1 MGRILAIDYG
11 TKRTGIAVS
20 DPLRLIAGG
29 LETVETKGL
38 EAWLAKYFAAE
49 DVTTI
54 VVGKPTQM
62 DGTPSET
69 WRFVEPLAARLRRA
83 YPDKEVVF
91 HDERFTSM
99 LAHRTMLESGIGRM
113 ARRNKALVDKI
124 SATIILQSYM
134 EFNKLI
140 YPIVIYGNEVLRK
153 QCEEIAPDYPE
164 VKKLVEDMFQTLGE
178 AEGVGL
184 AAPQIG
190 KAIRLFIVDCT
201 PWGEDDPECA
211 DYKRAF
217 INPEI
222 YAFSEEKKTYNEGCL
237 SFPGIHADVPRSLAI
252 RMRYLDENFVE
263 HDEEFH
269 GLKAWVIQHEY
280 DHIEGVV
287 FTDRISPLRRNLLKG
302 KLLNLAKGKYRAAY
316 KTR

>member
-1 MGRILAIDYG
+1 M
-11 TKRTGIAVS
+11 
-20 DPLRLIAGG
+20 
-29 LETVETKGL
+29 
-38 EAWLAKYFAAE
+38 
-49 DVTTI
+49 
-54 VVGKPTQM
+54 
-62 DGTPSET
+62 
-69 WRFVEPLAARLRRA
+69 
-83 YPDKEVVF
+83 
-91 HDERFTSM
+91 
-99 LAHRTMLESGIGRM
+99 
-113 ARRNKALVDKI
+113 
-124 SATIILQSYM
+124 
-134 EFNKLI
+134 I
-140 YPIVIYGNEVLRK
+140 YPIVIYGDEVLRK
-153 QCEEIAPDYPE
+153 QSEEIAPDYPE
-164 VKKLVEDMFQTLGE
+164 VKKLVEDMFLTLGE